1 MAPPCSSLWASSL
14 TWASRTSL
22 LSLTCSL
29 LLPHLGV
36 PPGLHPTLGLPWVS
50 CGQEPQPLLFP
61 PYRAARLGCPRSEW
75 MAQGGPAHLPA

>member
-1 MAPPCSSLWASSL
+1 MAPPCSSLWAPSL

-36 PPGLHPTLGLPWVS
+36 PPVSIPPWAYPGLAVGRSLRPS
-50 CGQEPQPLLFP
+50 CFPHIALL
-61 PYRAARLGCPRSEW
+61 A
-75 MAQGGPAHLPA
+75 